1 MTNAD
6 RMFESYMD
14 GSYYYKKSDS
24 IRLTDDNIITDYNT
38 PIGYID
44 DLECEDGM
52 YHQFVIL
59 SLQQFKSQRNWKAH
73 IKQIVKAANNV
84 GYFVLFVDSV
94 DIGFG
99 RPQIKENLS
108 IHISRM
114 LDIYKM
120 SNHPGHIKNAGAI
133 VDMCWDDELD
143 SPIYTRA
150 LYTMSQ
156 DIDCAEYEPDDIFNL
171 YMRADNKHIT
181 GHNLYLLFGPPAS
194 YMENLIN
201 CGVDNIIY
209 YKTSLY
215 PYTEYD
221 YDFFDQIYSKKILT
235 FSGRPLK
242 IDKRTC
248 KEVERFFAKEEQC

>member
-1 MTNAD
+1 MTKTNAD

-24 IRLTDDNIITDYNT
+24 IRLNNDNVISDYNT

-59 SLQQFKSQRNWKAH
+59 SLQQFKSQKNWKAH
-73 IKQIVKAANNV
+73 IKQIVKAANRA
-84 GYFVLFVDSV
+84 GYLVVFVDSV
-94 DIGFG
+94 DTGFG
-99 RPQIKENLS
+99 RPKIEENLS
-108 IHISRM
+108 VHISRM
-114 LDIYKM
+114 IDIYKM
-120 SNHPGHIKNAGAI
+120 SNHQGSIKNAGAI

-143 SPIYTRA
+143 SPMYTRA

-156 DIDCAEYEPDDIFNL
+156 DINCEEYEPDDIFSL

-181 GHNLYLLFGPPAS
+181 GHNLYLLFAPPAS
-194 YMENLIN
+194 YIDNLIE
-201 CGVDNIIY
+201 CGVETITFF
-209 YKTSLY
+209 KTSLY
-215 PYTEYD
+215 PYTKYD
-221 YDFFDQIYSKKILT
+221 YEFFDRVYTKKVLT

-242 IDKRTC
+242 IQKQNS
-248 KEVERFFAKEEQC
+248 KEVERFFAKEK

>member
-1 MTNAD
+1 MNKTNAD

-14 GSYYYKKSDS
+14 GMYYYKKSDS
-24 IRLTDDNIITDYNT
+24 IRLTDENIITDYNT

-73 IKQIVKAANNV
+73 IKQIVKAANKV

-94 DIGFG
+94 DTGFG
-99 RPQIKENLS
+99 RPQIEESWSTHVK
-108 IHISRM
+108 RM

-120 SNHPGHIKNAGAI
+120 SNHQGHIKNAGAI
-133 VDMCWDDELD
+133 VDYYYEEPSDKY
-143 SPIYTRA
+143 YTRA

-156 DIDCAEYEPDDIFNL
+156 DIDCAEYEPDDIFSL

-181 GHNLYLLFGPPAS
+181 AHNLYLLFAPPAS

-201 CGVDNIIY
+201 CGVDNIVY

-215 PYTEYD
+215 PYTSYD
-221 YDFFDQIYSKKILT
+221 YDFFDQIYSKKILS
-235 FSGRPLK
+235 FQGRPIRIHK
-242 IDKRTC
+242 ENS
-248 KEVERFFAKEEQC
+248 KEVEKFFAKEE